1 MVDTVLTRDKNWVRW
16 KAEGCPPI
24 EKSPVSIQDYLDT
37 QANAIKVST
46 SKRLRSTPLGSLDL
60 SFLSE
65 DANLSGLERLKQPD
79 RFTTPAMDSYMRG
92 IADDEFNIDMAQN
105 TEEKEEAIK
114 AKVSKTWRTL
124 RLASRNKLNL
134 FDKIDDG
141 KNLKI
146 LFETTSVP
154 EGRLKPTVEVE
165 NGVADGHLGPKDGET
180 KENLVVPDEPVPDQ
194 G

>member
-37 QANAIKVST
+37 QLNASKVST
-46 SKRLRSTPLGSLDL
+46 NKRLRSTPLGSLDL

-79 RFTTPAMDSYMRG
+79 RFTTPSVDSYMRG
-92 IADDEFNIDMAQN
+92 IAEDEFSIAMAPN

-114 AKVSKTWRTL
+114 AKASKTWRTL
-124 RLASRNKLNL
+124 RLASRSKLNL

-141 KNLKI
+141 KKLQI
-146 LFETTSVP
+146 LFEIISAP
-154 EGRLKPTVEVE
+154 EGRLKPAMGVE
-165 NGVADGHLGPKDGET
+165 NGVGGGHTGSKDEEA
-180 KENLVVPDEPVPDQ
+180 KENLALPDESMPDQ